1 MIKRPNLFSSAV
13 VRLLLISLAVLIP
26 LNLLTIMLSRTVQ
39 QEVEKEISLE
49 TQNALNLYM
58 NQADSAMSRIIT
70 MMNRFMR
77 ENVDYLALS
86 DKQSGSVRTD
96 EQWQHVVSLRH
107 EIRKKLEDH
116 SMIDGAL
123 FFFPDKELVTL
134 DGSTANWQAIQVREI
149 LLEQIGQTEQQEKRG
164 WQMHTLDGSAYL
176 TNILKYR
183 NGYCGLWIDLKSL
196 TESFSLRGDSDR
208 KIYCMTDGNGTICNG
223 EIHGQE
229 QLDLSRTSMLLSGK
243 SYAQVVSRSVQA
255 DFCLVELL
263 SQSEIYRLLPA
274 TTRALSVLSFA
285 ALILIPVLMLAIQ
298 RLVIAPV
305 NRLLDAME
313 HVDNGDL
320 EYRIDTA
327 RKHGSEFDA
336 LNRHFNHTMDEVRDL
351 KISVYE
357 EKLKTQKIHLR
368 FLSQQIRPHF
378 ILNTLNIL
386 YSYEKEDFPLIQRMI
401 LCLSRYFRYVVNANE
416 DYVLLGQETEH
427 IRNYF
432 EIQQAR
438 FLRTFRSEVECDES
452 LYSCMIPPL
461 LIQSFA
467 ENSIKYALRPGEII
481 RIAVRAE
488 TAEGGCLHISV
499 TDDGVGI
506 PEETLAKIRRFTEK
520 REYQRDLGVGIQ
532 NAIDRMDLLY
542 NGEGSIRIS
551 RNEPQGTR
559 VDIWMPILR
568 KEEPDDECDFD

>member
-13 VRLLLISLAVLIP
+13 FRLLLISLAVLIP
-26 LNLLTIMLSRTVQ
+26 LNLLTIALSRTVL

-49 TQNALNLYM
+49 TQNVLNLYM
-58 NQADSAMSRIIT
+58 NQADSAMSRAFT
-70 MMNRFMR
+70 MINRFMR
-77 ENVDYLALS
+77 ENVDYLTLS
-86 DKQSGSVRTD
+86 DKQAGSARTD

-116 SMIDGAL
+116 SLIGGVL
-123 FFFPDKELVTL
+123 FSFPEKELVLL
-134 DGSTANWQAIQVREI
+134 DGASNRQAIQIREI
-149 LLEQIGQTEQQEKRG
+149 LLDQIGQPADRG
-164 WQMHTLDGSAYL
+164 WQMHTRDGNAYL
-176 TNILKYR
+176 TSTQKYR
-183 NGYCGLWIDLKSL
+183 NGYCGLWIDLKTL
-196 TESFSLRGDSDR
+196 VEAFSLRGDSDR
-208 KIYCMTDGNGTICNG
+208 TFYCVTDRDGTVCNE
-223 EIHGQE
+223 EIPGQE
-229 QLDLSRTSMLLSGK
+229 RLDLSQPFALLSGK
-243 SYAQVVSRSVQA
+243 PYAQVVSRSGQA

-274 TTRALSVLSFA
+274 TTRALTVISFA
-285 ALILIPVLMLAIQ
+285 ALILIPVLMMAIQ

-313 HVDNGDL
+313 HVDGGDM

-401 LCLSRYFRYVVNANE
+401 LCLSRYFRYVINANE
-416 DYVLLGQETEH
+416 DYVLLGQEIEH

-438 FLRTFRSEVECDES
+438 FLRTFRSEVECDEN

-467 ENSIKYALRPGEII
+467 ENAIKYALRPGEII
-481 RIAVRAE
+481 RIMIRAE
-488 TAEGGCLHISV
+488 VEEGGHLHISV
-499 TDDGVGI
+499 TDDGAGI
-506 PEETLAKIRRFTEK
+506 SEEALAKIRRFAEK

-542 NGEGSIRIS
+542 NGEGSVQVS
-551 RNEPQGTR
+551 RNEPRGTR
-559 VDIWMPILR
+559 VDIVMPILR